1 MLLTLMGQQRNENKQ
16 DGFGKKP
23 VNLKESH
30 FLISRLNTKSIVFKT
45 VNFWKK
51 DRAVGHGAEMDL
63 HIQPSN

>member
-16 DGFGKKP
+16 DSFGKKP

-30 FLISRLNTKSIVFKT
+30 FLISRLNCKSIVFKT
-45 VNFWKK
+45 VNLWEK
-51 DRAVGHGAEMDL
+51 DRDVGHGAEMNL